1 MHCRHANSSAISCLK
16 AGQSAQLFK
25 HQRIRDGEFQC
36 QAICTQTLRAPLPRH
51 ERWGRGCCAQAGEGT
66 LQRWKLAAKS
76 SQSAPKFCPSTE
88 CPEED
93 LALDGAGQQQ
103 RWAPHFCQRTSGWEP
118 TGAPWPMSRVDTS
131 HVLALG
137 EAHQHRHGQPPV
149 ACPKRLASPSME
161 IDHFFLEK
169 TQKHTFP
176 YLL

>member
-25 HQRIRDGEFQC
+25 HQRIQDGEFQC

-66 LQRWKLAAKS
+66 LWRWKLAAKS

-88 CPEED
+88 CSEEG

-103 RWAPHFCQRTSGWEP
+103 CWVPHLCQKMSGWEP
-118 TGAPWPMSRVDTS
+118 TGTPQPTSRVDMS
-131 HVLALG
+131 HVLAFG
-137 EAHQHRHGQPPV
+137 EAHPLRHGQPPV
-149 ACPKRLASPSME
+149 GGMSQEAGQSVNGDLTIFS
-161 IDHFFLEK
+161 
-169 TQKHTFP
+169 
-176 YLL
+176 